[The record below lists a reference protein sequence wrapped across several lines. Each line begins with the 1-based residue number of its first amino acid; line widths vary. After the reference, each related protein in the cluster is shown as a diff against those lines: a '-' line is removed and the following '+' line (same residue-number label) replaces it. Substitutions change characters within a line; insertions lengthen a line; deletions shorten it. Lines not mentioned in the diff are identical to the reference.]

1 MEIKE
6 LQKLSRKDL
15 LEMLIEQSE
24 ELLQTKARLQE
35 LEDQIADRNIR
46 IDKAGSIAE
55 AALSLNGLFEAAEA
69 AGQQYLD
76 NIKMLSQ
83 RQEQVCERLEKKSLE
98 IAKQRV
104 AETREKCEALEAETK
119 VKCYQMTARA
129 KVESKRYWNEVYA
142 KLEKFYDDHAG
153 LKELLSMDAEKRI
166 SDD

>member
-35 LEDQIADRNIR
+35 LEEQIADRNIR

-83 RQEQVCERLEKKSLE
+83 RQEEVCERLEKKSLE

-153 LKELLSMDAEKRI
+153 LKELLSMDTEKRI